1 MKATF
6 NIYDDLVRELQEEA
20 DRRGATTDALV
31 EAALGRFLQ
40 DCKQF
45 RKDHEAALEATKSK
59 PLPPLPKAKMRKPLV
74 DYADRK
80 TLERVMALADS
91 MSPLPTRDLGK
102 PLIDYTSR
110 EAIYGLPNEEDE

>member
-40 DCKQF
+40 DCKQL
-45 RKDHEAALEATKSK
+45 RKDHEAALVAAKGK
-59 PLPPLPKAKMRKPLV
+59 PSPKAKMRKPLV

-102 PLIDYTSR
+102 PLNRLHQQGSDLR
-110 EAIYGLPNEEDE
+110 VA